1 MGKLHAENRRPMRDL
16 LLQLP
21 LLQVT
26 HDVEIDYAAADP
38 ALLVQIAENAE
49 ISMRAIHIGL
59 SAVGVLLAN
68 SAPEIEMR
76 DISANTV
83 EALGW
88 LMAEM
93 GEFAVVAH
101 GLSVACR
108 RHTADYAPR
117 KIKTVP
123 KARI

>member
-1 MGKLHAENRRPMRDL
+1 MGKHKENRPMRDL

-26 HDVEIDYAAADP
+26 SAMEIDYATADP
-38 ALLVQIAENAE
+38 NLLLQIAENAE
-49 ISMRAIHIGL
+49 ISMRAIHLGL
-59 SAVGVLLAN
+59 ASVGVLLAH
-68 SAPEIEMR
+68 SAVEVETN

-88 LMAEM
+88 FMAEM
-93 GEFAVVAH
+93 GDFAAVAH
-101 GLSVACR
+101 SLSAACR

-117 KIKTVP
+117 TA
-123 KARI
+123 KAVSNARV